1 MRGAM
6 EGSPPRSRLDRVY
19 LYGFAGVAAI
29 QITAAVV
36 QLLTDT
42 PVFGATVVATAFVV
56 ACMLRMHGLWGTMSF
71 IGLVIAI
78 PFASE
83 FLGVTTGIPYGAYAY
98 IETPGPYVLGL
109 VPLFIFVAW
118 ILIAYLAMATTTAAL
133 GRSSLWLAPIDG
145 LVATAW
151 DLLVDPVA
159 VRSRFWTWLSPA
171 TVYGVPISNFLGWFL
186 VVTALSLAARG
197 SWARDARAPAAAPR
211 VVLSILPG
219 VLLASGLQ
227 FGILAAAYGFLG
239 STVIGVGV
247 LVTTIAIGWRRIAT
261 TPRERLSP
269 SPWTRREVVRP
280 ARESAR
286 GDGRT

>member
-133 GRSSLWLAPIDG
+133 GRSTLWLAPVDG

-159 VRSRFWTWLSPA
+159 VRSQFWKWLSPA
-171 TVYGVPISNFLGWFL
+171 ALYGVPISNFVGWFV
-186 VVTALSLAARG
+186 VVTVLSLAARWTW
-197 SWARDARAPAAAPR
+197 SRDTRAPAR
-211 VVLSILPG
+211 MSRSVLLILPG
-219 VLLASGLQ
+219 VLLTSGLQ
-227 FGILAAAYGFLG
+227 FGILATAYGFFVSTLLG
-239 STVIGVGV
+239 LGIVLLVVG
-247 LVTTIAIGWRRIAT
+247 LAWRSLAIMPRALFAPNPWTTATAVARRRRIA
-261 TPRERLSP
+261 RE
-269 SPWTRREVVRP
+269 
-280 ARESAR
+280 
-286 GDGRT
+286 DGRT